1 VLYNWDLSDGTMV
14 AEYASERQ
22 DGGRHLLCLSL
33 ALQSD
38 QTVINNIVCLKAH
51 AILTGAQDCAI
62 AKLKVE

>member
-1 VLYNWDLSDGTMV
+1 MV

-22 DGGRHLLCLSL
+22 DGGTHLLCLSL